1 MKDNFLKFPCMFC
14 SFLYEMYVHFSTK
27 FTCCLVD
34 VLFDMDP
41 DGRLQ
46 TMMDTAYKETSTRVV
61 EVLTK
66 QYHLMEHLHAIKGYL
81 LLGQGNFIQYLMH
94 LLE

>member
-1 MKDNFLKFPCMFC
+1 
-14 SFLYEMYVHFSTK
+14 
-27 FTCCLVD
+27 
-34 VLFDMDP
+34 MDP

-61 EVLTK
+61 EILTK

-81 LLGQGNFIQYLMH
+81 LLG
-94 LLE
+94 E

>member
-1 MKDNFLKFPCMFC
+1 MNYSVYSLCQIICTYICILTTRK
-14 SFLYEMYVHFSTK
+14 LYFNI
-27 FTCCLVD
+27 FLVD